1 MSVSIGHRIAA
12 IIVAAMLAILAMLGA
27 YLFERAATQTAQRH
41 SAAAAAQQA
50 AVAALDLAYRDF
62 QQQAERLANG
72 NDAKAISAVSESGA
86 VAEQALAKAQD
97 QGGAADLQPIL
108 PQAKQFSAAILDLVV
123 ARRAVGFGNTEGRKG
138 ALLAAGLAFQGK
150 LEEIRGKAVGMTFD
164 IANQLTITMLQM
176 RGAEFEFALSGDGA
190 AFAQSLAR
198 ASDEFQMIL
207 KTAPFFDTVKQEIR
221 DLHAGY
227 RLAASDFADAEA
239 ALAAQRQRLSE
250 IRAAMVPLL
259 DSALRQAEMTALE
272 AQQAAEAA
280 RQHIQLLAGSLAGL
294 LVLAMLAGSL
304 IVARGI
310 TRPLSRMTQAM
321 QALAAG
327 KLDIESRDAGRRDEI
342 GAMAAAYEIFRQ
354 HEQERRQA
362 VAEEQQREREQRR
375 QEAEQRQREALMASE
390 IAGLSEAIAAGD
402 LRQRLDL
409 AGKQGAFL
417 DLSRSLNQLTAT
429 LQNVFDEVSTMLA
442 LLAEGRLDGLVA
454 GNYGGVF
461 DSIAQNAN
469 GLADRLGNVARGLN
483 DAAQEVREASGGM
496 SEGAHELAQRT
507 EAQAASLEQAA
518 ASLHEITEMVRN
530 SAQHA
535 QQADAMGAAARQAV
549 GQGGAVMRRMLAA
562 MHEIETGA
570 GRIGE
575 IVGLMDT
582 IAFQTNLLALN
593 AAVEAARAGD
603 AGKGFAV
610 VAQEVRALAQRS
622 GAASKEIRQLIGQS
636 NQQVQQGAASA
647 REAETALQAIDQAI
661 AGLSQIVAGI
671 AAASR
676 DQAEGLEQVNGAVAH
691 LDDITQRNSA
701 LVEETTASAQA
712 LAQQARSLAQ
722 LTGFFRT
729 GPERPAGKPRLAW
742 AAE

>member
-12 IIVAAMLAILAMLGA
+12 IIAAAMLAILAMLGA

-72 NDAKAISAVSESGA
+72 NDAKAIAAVSDSGA
-86 VAEQALAKAQD
+86 AAEQALAKALD

-176 RGAEFEFALSGDGA
+176 RGAEFEFALSGDGV

-198 ASDEFQMIL
+198 ASDEFLMIL

-239 ALAAQRQRLSE
+239 ALKAQRQRLSE

-259 DSALRQAEMTALE
+259 ETAVQQAEITAQQ

-280 RQHIQLLAGSLAGL
+280 RQRIQLLAGGLAGL
-294 LVLAMLAGSL
+294 LVLAMLVGSL

-535 QQADAMGAAARQAV
+535 QQADAMGGAARQAV

-562 MHEIETGA
+562 MHEIEAGA

-610 VAQEVRALAQRS
+610 VAQEVRSLAQRS
-622 GAASKEIRQLIGQS
+622 ASASKDIKALIQSSNAQVKTGATLVNDTGAALTDIVGAIKQVSDLIAQI
-636 NQQVQQGAASA
+636 ATASA
-647 REAETALQAIDQAI
+647 EQA
-661 AGLSQIVAGI
+661 V
-671 AAASR
+671 
-676 DQAEGLEQVNGAVAH
+676 GLEQINIAINSM
-691 LDDITQRNSA
+691 DEMTQRNGSLAEQTSSA
-701 LVEETTASAQA
+701 SRNLSAQA
-712 LAQQARSLAQ
+712 RDLAELVQRYRID
-722 LTGFFRT
+722 G
-729 GPERPAGKPRLAW
+729 
-742 AAE
+742 